1 MSDDAGIGRE
11 EAERLATAL
20 AARRP
25 DAADAAAVSRWMLG
39 ALSLVHAPVYR
50 AAEVR
55 DGLAGLGLT
64 DRLACYLAA
73 RAAPLGPVGAEVVA
87 SCFYGFAPHAVARHV
102 PAVWTVASPELVLAA
117 TLAAM
122 RRVLLRVL
130 PGREAEVADAAG
142 LLRSIAEDQEVAGRT
157 LAAAWSAVPWT
168 DDVHVDLWLATTVIR
183 ESRGDAHVA
192 LLVAEGIGPLESH
205 LLTQGDGAEQRLRL
219 AGMRGWTDAEVD
231 VVAEGLRA
239 RGLLA
244 ADGGSYGRGA
254 SAPGAHRATDRRA
267 VRDGVA
273 TSRTS
278 AGRGTHAGRG
288 RTRWTHVGLGH
299 TARADHR
306 AGPCDRGPGGARLT
320 REHSRFDRVQAA
332 SVGSASS
339 RSGSHRSSSAGP
351 VPRRTAMARPATVA
365 APSTA
370 VIRPRPRVRFP
381 TRSAAATP
389 SVPSRAI
396 AAARAVACP
405 LRLAARATTRGG
417 TDRGPDGADD
427 TDEGG
432 RSSDERAA
440 QWCGGPAEV
449 DASCPGP

>member
-244 ADGGSYGRGA
+244 ADGGRTDA
-254 SAPGAHRATDRRA
+254 ARVLRAHIEQRTDERSA
-267 VRDGVA
+267 
-273 TSRTS
+273 
-278 AGRGTHAGRG
+278 
-288 RTRWTHVGLGH
+288 
-299 TARADHR
+299 TAWRR
-306 AGPCDRGPGGARLT
+306 AGPLQVEGLMQVAVAL
-320 REHSRFDRVQAA
+320 
-332 SVGSASS
+332 
-339 RSGSHRSSSAGP
+339 AGP
-351 VPRRTAMARPATVA
+351 MLVSGTLL
-365 APSTA
+365 AP
-370 VIRPRPRVRFP
+370 IIERV
-381 TRSAAATP
+381 
-389 SVPSRAI
+389 RAI
-396 AAARAVACP
+396 AAQAE
-405 LRLAARATTRGG
+405 RG
-417 TDRGPDGADD
+417 
-427 TDEGG
+427 
-432 RSSDERAA
+432 
-440 QWCGGPAEV
+440 
-449 DASCPGP
+449 